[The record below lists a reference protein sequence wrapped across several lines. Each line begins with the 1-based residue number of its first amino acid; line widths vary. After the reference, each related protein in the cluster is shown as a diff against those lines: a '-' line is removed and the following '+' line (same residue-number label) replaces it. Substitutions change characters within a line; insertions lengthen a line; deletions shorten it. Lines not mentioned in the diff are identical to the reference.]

1 MALGFGKPKVVATTN
16 EDNIPENRCARPAC
30 GKRVTAGQ
38 KRRNFGTCGSRK
50 CLAHVQAEA
59 LRDGDVDGHDA
70 NAGRTVKSKD
80 GKTKYKVV
88 SSRRSGGTEILK
100 LAPIGKNG
108 RPTSERV
115 TKRVTD
121 VEEL

>member
-1 MALGFGKPKVVATTN
+1 MALGFGKSKVVATTN
-16 EDNIPENRCARPAC
+16 DENIPENRCARPAC
-30 GKRVTAGQ
+30 GKRVSARQ
-38 KRRNFGTCGSRK
+38 KRQNFGTCGGRK
-50 CLAHVQAEA
+50 CLDHVQKEA
-59 LRDGDVDGHDA
+59 IKGGYDDGHDA

-88 SSRRSGGTEILK
+88 ASRRSGGTELLK
-100 LAPIGKNG
+100 LAPLDAKG

-115 TKRVTD
+115 TKRVSD